1 MRRIAIAAA
10 LLVMA
15 APAVA
20 AIGERIAA
28 PVGGISIEKPAG
40 WSVLPPDEALRNIRG
55 IDFDT
60 PGASRALRGP
70 LITLTKYPLSHEGV
84 VPTIKVNY
92 HHFPA
97 ARELGPDGLAKLV
110 IADLNRSL
118 GEVKVLDAPST
129 VKVSGL
135 SAGHFRVGYAL
146 RRGKQTADAVSEIWA
161 VPRGNGF
168 FMIGVGYSPDEP
180 AATHGEIEA
189 AVASVKIEA
198 Q

>member
-1 MRRIAIAAA
+1 MKRIAIAAA

-20 AIGERIAA
+20 ALGERIAA

-40 WSVLPPDEALRNIRG
+40 WSVLPPDEALRNIRS

-70 LITLTKYPLSHEGV
+70 LITLTKYPLSRPGV
-84 VPTIKVNY
+84 NPTVKINY
-92 HHFPA
+92 HNFPA
-97 ARELGPDGLAKLV
+97 ARELGPDGVAKLMV
-110 IADLNRSL
+110 DDLRRSL
-118 GEVKVLDAPST
+118 GEITILDAPSALQ
-129 VKVSGL
+129 VSGMP
-135 SAGHFRVGYAL
+135 AGHLRVGYTL
-146 RRGKQTADAVSEIWA
+146 RRGEAAVPTISEIW
-161 VPRGNGF
+161 VVLRGSGF
-168 FMIGVGYSPDEP
+168 FVIGAGYAPDEP